1 MIDLAS
7 QISYHANMVRRSS
20 EMIRALLIAAFMASA
35 FVTVTPDA
43 ADART
48 SASALYSKWVTR
60 ASLLRRTGGGG
71 TVVSP
76 N

>member
-1 MIDLAS
+1 
-7 QISYHANMVRRSS
+7 
-20 EMIRALLIAAFMASA
+20 MIRALLIAAFMASA